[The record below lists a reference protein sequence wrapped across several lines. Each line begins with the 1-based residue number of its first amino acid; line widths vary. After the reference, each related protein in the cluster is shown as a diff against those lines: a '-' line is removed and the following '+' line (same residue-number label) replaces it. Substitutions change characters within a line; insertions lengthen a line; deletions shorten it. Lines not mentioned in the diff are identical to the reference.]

1 MTSKLFEVN
10 YEFKVEYSGGNG
22 AERWVKFF
30 MDDEAVNSMTID
42 GLIQRIN
49 EICDFVPAA
58 IKYMDRENDWVDL
71 RREDSES
78 FSDMVLCA
86 QAVPHRENL
95 YRIMLK
101 VSNAGTAY
109 PVAVRD
115 IQQNPSFLG
124 PTGKRFH
131 SPSPQ
136 KPKKRAKAKVKE
148 RLEFKNA
155 DSENIDSED
164 FVYVTPTQKYFD
176 KLEQD
181 IAVQQTEMEEKENE
195 IEELE
200 ESYGNLTDNS
210 PKCTNCHVSGHNKGN
225 CTFPHCVSAAICG
238 EIKRHP
244 DESKYI
250 KVKKDEL
257 KTVTSKLNRLQDEL
271 KSKRRMFEASLNT
284 FASQVQSD
292 LINSNK
298 QKYLRKTL
306 TGQYVPNWLAVNAD
320 TRKLEKICHGKA
332 PSKSLIPDL
341 IKQFDEG
348 YDVLQDKTDRHSSS
362 AAPKPSVNP
371 VKALWEVKGI
381 RFPESYTIP
390 NEQFLS
396 EKRKFNSQSSA
407 TTASKTHLENF
418 GVPKNKS
425 EEDSFLEMG
434 L

>member
-1 MTSKLFEVN
+1 M
-10 YEFKVEYSGGNG
+10 
-22 AERWVKFF
+22 AR
-30 MDDEAVNSMTID
+30 
-42 GLIQRIN
+42 
-49 EICDFVPAA
+49 PA
-58 IKYMDRENDWVDL
+58 R
-71 RREDSES
+71 
-78 FSDMVLCA
+78 
-86 QAVPHRENL
+86 P
-95 YRIMLK
+95 
-101 VSNAGTAY
+101 
-109 PVAVRD
+109 
-115 IQQNPSFLG
+115 
-124 PTGKRFH
+124 FH

-136 KPKKRAKAKVKE
+136 KPKKRAKAKPKAKVKE

-164 FVYVTPTQKYFD
+164 FAYVTPTQKYFD

-181 IAVQQTEMEEKENE
+181 IAFQQTEIEEKEYE

-200 ESYGNLTDNS
+200 ESYGDLTDNS
-210 PKCTNCHVSGHNKGN
+210 PKYTNCHVSGHNKGN

-244 DESKYI
+244 DESEYI
-250 KVKKDEL
+250 KDKKDEL

-348 YDVLQDKTDRHSSS
+348 YDVLQDKTDQHSSS

-381 RFPESYTIP
+381 RFSESYTT
-390 NEQFLS
+390 
-396 EKRKFNSQSSA
+396 

-434 L
+434 LQMSLKDTVNTPIVVSDTSETVDSEDEPRKG